1 LKPGLQE
8 GDSEDGMPEDVANV
22 AVFLA
27 SRRSDWVTG
36 VTIDVNAGILIR

>member
-1 LKPGLQE
+1 
-8 GDSEDGMPEDVANV
+8 V

-27 SRRSDWVTG
+27 SSRSDWVTG